1 MRYNDKDK
9 NATITMMSDKRCT
22 VKVLFF
28 PKIFN
33 FEDLDDSLKYVRLA
47 RNKNILQED
56 FKGLS
61 NSDIEH
67 TME

>member
-1 MRYNDKDK
+1 
-9 NATITMMSDKRCT
+9 MMSDKRCT

-28 PKIFN
+28 PQIFN

-61 NSDIEH
+61 NSDLEH